1 MNSNIR
7 HQVKGSRIE
16 WQHTQSVY
24 VAFFDK
30 EGNRLWLRRE
40 SKIEIMLIR
49 E

>member
-16 WQHTQSVY
+16 WQHAQSVY

-30 EGNRLWLRRE
+30 EGSRLWQRRE
-40 SKIEIMLIR
+40 NETEIVLII
-49 E
+49 